1 MARRMIKS
9 FARPCAAFALLV
21 LLAASGAGCAA
32 VTPGTTVQPLPSPSA
47 VPDPHPS
54 VGVS

>member
-1 MARRMIKS
+1 MARRMTKS
-9 FARPCAAFALLV
+9 FARRCVAFALLV

-47 VPDPHPS
+47 VPDPHPP